1 MNYLIY
7 PLFSKPVY
15 LKKINID
22 RNKILK
28 MIDDDFEKASI
39 VNDSNVSER
48 SNCTTVLNKRKFK
61 FLKNILMNEFDQY
74 NKEVLHYKNNFK
86 MTTSWFTRA
95 HENQGSNYHNHANSF
110 ISGVLYLNCD
120 NSAISFENFQKT
132 KLFHLIPKKYNI
144 YNSDAFTVKVSN
156 CFLIF
161 FPSETYH
168 RIVNNNSNLTR
179 YSLAFN
185 LIPVGEIGDKKSDS
199 FVEINIK

>member
-7 PLFSKPVY
+7 PLFSKPLY
-15 LKKINID
+15 FKKINID

-86 MTTSWFTRA
+86 MTTSWFTRT
-95 HENQGSNYHNHANSF
+95 HENQGSNYHNHVNSF

-120 NSAISFENFQKT
+120 DSAISFENFQKT

-144 YNSDAFTVKVSN
+144 YNSDEYTIKVSN
-156 CFLIF
+156 CSLIF

-168 RIVNNNSNLTR
+168 RIVNNNSNVTR